1 MSPTPSRGFS
11 LIELLVASS
20 LFMGL
25 LVVIFLF
32 FRYATRAY
40 VTATQR
46 QGVQA
51 DALRVMDGLQADLR
65 RTSGTSIHFRN
76 DASRTRIIEGV
87 TVHRDVLSFVGLQEW
102 SDPTNT
108 QNFDV
113 TNAQPI
119 WNRYWVFYATNN
131 QDRGTLIRLKVDPT
145 PPPIAP
151 KRLTSTELTD
161 LCRDDPS
168 LNRFHGINV
177 GHVALAHNV
186 FDFQVHSSGR
196 NQLQIS
202 LKLQEKRRLRPDGS
216 KIEGQET
223 YQLLMNVRP
232 ENTVPQD
239 F

>member
-1 MSPTPSRGFS
+1 MSPIRSRGFS
-11 LIELLVASS
+11 LIELMVASS

-25 LVVIFLF
+25 MVVIFLF

-65 RTSGTSIHFRN
+65 RTSANSIRMLN
-76 DASRTRIIEGV
+76 DATRTRLIEGV
-87 TVHRDVLSFVGLQEW
+87 TVHRDVLSFVGLQDW

-119 WNRYWVFYATNN
+119 WNRYWVFYATKD
-131 QDRGTLIRLKVDPT
+131 QDRGILVRLKVDPT
-145 PPPIAP
+145 PPPVAP
-151 KRLTSTELTD
+151 KRLTSSELTD
-161 LCRDDPS
+161 LCRDDPN
-168 LNRFHGINV
+168 LNRFHGISV
-177 GHVALAHNV
+177 GYVALARNV
-186 FDFQVHSSGR
+186 YDFQVQSFGR

-239 F
+239 L